1 VIKGFLEKWTLKQVQ
16 GDGDIEGN
24 GDDGGGDET
33 WLRAILV
40 MLNAFPHLLGSRLQ
54 CRISFE
60 RIAALAKRW
69 RGSFSV

>member
-1 VIKGFLEKWTLKQVQ
+1 MT
-16 GDGDIEGN
+16 
-24 GDDGGGDET
+24 GGGDET